1 MRVAVISG
9 SLATGIRIASEVERL
24 PGVEVLIVDCNVRMR
39 SPLFR
44 WLRELALALK
54 SFPWCGYARKLW
66 SYRRSGKLVILDHTL
81 NDSESLERLKS
92 LECDIGLHA
101 ANVIYRQPTIDA
113 FRLGI
118 LNAHIGILPEYRGR
132 SVAEW
137 SILYGDPTGVTV
149 FFIDSGIDTGSR
161 IILRE
166 RISPRD
172 CRSVRSL
179 KTMLFGFDAILYRQ
193 ALAALASNG
202 FRYTHNEVSRGKR
215 YYVMSKILSSSVENI
230 LKAGVP

>member
-24 PGVEVLIVDCNVRMR
+24 PGVEVLIVDCNVRMW
-39 SPLFR
+39 SPLLR
-44 WLRELALALK
+44 WLREVALALK
-54 SFPWCGYARKLW
+54 SPHWREYAGKLWGYA
-66 SYRRSGKLVILDHTL
+66 RSGKLVILDHNL
-81 NDSESLERLKS
+81 NDTESCERLKA
-92 LECDIGLHA
+92 LGCDIGLHA

-118 LNAHIGILPEYRGR
+118 LNAHIGILPQYRGR

-166 RISPRD
+166 FLPPRD
-172 CRSVRSL
+172 CRSVRAL
-179 KTMLFGFDAILYRQ
+179 KRMLFGFDGILYRK
-193 ALAALASNG
+193 ALEALTSSG
-202 FRYTHNEVSRGKR
+202 FRYSHNEVSRGKR
-215 YYVMSKILSSSVENI
+215 YYVMSKILTQSVESI
-230 LKAGVP
+230 LKAGVG